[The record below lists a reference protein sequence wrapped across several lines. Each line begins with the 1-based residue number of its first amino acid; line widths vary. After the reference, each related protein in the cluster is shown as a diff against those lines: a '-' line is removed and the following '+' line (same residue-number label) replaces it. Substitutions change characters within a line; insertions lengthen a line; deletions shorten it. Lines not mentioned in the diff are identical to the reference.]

1 MRNDPHPIQ
10 HEADA
15 MSPDTLKL
23 YHSTAS
29 PNSRRVRIFLTE
41 KGLKIPLVGI
51 DLSKGEQ
58 HSAAYRAINPRRVVP
73 TLVLDDGTA
82 IGEVPAIMRYLDEA
96 FPEKPLLGA
105 TPKDKGLI
113 AMWERR
119 AELEGFAAVME
130 GVRNKVAGL
139 KGRAIAG
146 PHDYEQIPAL
156 VERSVQRVKNF
167 FDDFNA
173 QLEQAPFVAGE
184 RYSAADITTLVTLD
198 FAKALELTAQPQHAA
213 LKRWYETISARPS
226 AAA

>member
-1 MRNDPHPIQ
+1 
-10 HEADA
+10 

-23 YHSTAS
+23 YHSTGS
-29 PNSRRVRIFLTE
+29 PNSRRVRIFLAE
-41 KGLKIPLVGI
+41 KGLKVPLVAV
-51 DLSKGEQ
+51 DLGKGEQ
-58 HSAAYRAINPRRVVP
+58 HSASYRAINPRRVVP

-119 AELEGFAAVME
+119 AELKGFAAVME
-130 GVRNKVAGL
+130 GMRNKLAGL

-146 PHDYEQIPAL
+146 PHDYDQIPAL
-156 VERSVQRVKNF
+156 VERSVHRVKNF

-173 QLEQAPFVAGE
+173 RLEQVPFVAGE

-198 FAKALELTAQPQHAA
+198 FAKALELTVSPHHAA
-213 LKRWYETISARPS
+213 LKRWYETVSGRPS